1 MLGGHEKKIDKDFEN
16 NPNSIFALLGAI
28 GSCVFVVSM
37 MLWGYFAPHYA
48 STSSPHVSE
57 VGHQVSSGSPSGRG
71 SAPGNGQTV
80 VTPSKQPSSAPSHGE
95 THVTKTEPTPTPSA
109 TPTPGEPEPTPSP
122 SAAPTPEQQVYVVQD
137 GDTLSSIS
145 AATGVSVDRL
155 AEANGIRNVHLI
167 YRGSALV
174 IPQP

>member
-1 MLGGHEKKIDKDFEN
+1 MLGGQEKKIDKDFED

-28 GSCVFVVSM
+28 GLCVFVVSM

-48 STSSPHVSE
+48 SMSSPHGSE

-80 VTPSKQPSSAPSHGE
+80 VTPSKQPSSAPSHE
-95 THVTKTEPTPTPSA
+95 NAYVTKTEPTPTPSA
-109 TPTPGEPEPTPSP
+109 
-122 SAAPTPEQQVYVVQD
+122 APTPESTVGQQVYVVQD
-137 GDTLSSIS
+137 GETLSSIS

>member
-1 MLGGHEKKIDKDFEN
+1 MLGGQEKKTDKDFEN

-37 MLWGYFAPHYA
+37 MLWGYFVPHYA

-57 VGHQVSSGSPSGRG
+57 VGHQVSSGSPSGRD
-71 SAPGNGQTV
+71 SVSRNEQTV
-80 VTPSKQPSSAPSHGE
+80 VTPSKQSSSAPSHE
-95 THVTKTEPTPTPSA
+95 NTHVTKTEPTPT
-109 TPTPGEPEPTPSP
+109 P

-137 GDTLSSIS
+137 GETLSSIS

>member
-1 MLGGHEKKIDKDFEN
+1 MLGGQEKKINKDFEN

-28 GSCVFVVSM
+28 GSCVFVASM

-57 VGHQVSSGSPSGRG
+57 VGHQVSSGSPSGRD
-71 SAPGNGQTV
+71 SAPGNEQTV
-80 VTPSKQPSSAPSHGE
+80 VTPSKESSSAPLHGK
-95 THVTKTEPTPTPSA
+95 THA
-109 TPTPGEPEPTPSP
+109 TEPEPTLTP
-122 SAAPTPEQQVYVVQD
+122 SAAPAPESTAGQQIYVVQD
-137 GDTLSSIS
+137 GETLSSIS

-155 AEANGIRNVHLI
+155 AQANGIRNVNII

>member
-1 MLGGHEKKIDKDFEN
+1 MLGGHEKKIDKDFEDS
-16 NPNSIFALLGAI
+16 PNSIFALLGAI
-28 GSCVFVVSM
+28 GSCVFVASM

-80 VTPSKQPSSAPSHGE
+80 VTPSKQPSSAPSHE
-95 THVTKTEPTPTPSA
+95 NTHVTKTEPIPT
-109 TPTPGEPEPTPSP
+109 P
-122 SAAPTPEQQVYVVQD
+122 SAAPTSGQQVYVVQD
-137 GDTLSSIS
+137 GETLSSIS

-155 AEANGIRNVHLI
+155 AKANGIRNVHLI

>member
-1 MLGGHEKKIDKDFEN
+1 MLGGQEKKTDKDFES

-28 GSCVFVVSM
+28 GSCVFVASM

-48 STSSPHVSE
+48 STPPPHVSE
-57 VGHQVSSGSPSGRG
+57 VGHQVSSGSPSGRD
-71 SAPGNGQTV
+71 SVSRNEQTV
-80 VTPSKQPSSAPSHGE
+80 VTPSKQPSSAPSHE
-95 THVTKTEPTPTPSA
+95 DTHVTKT
-109 TPTPGEPEPTPSP
+109 EPTPSP
-122 SAAPTPEQQVYVVQD
+122 SAAPTPEQQVYVVQN
-137 GDTLSSIS
+137 GDTLSNIS

>member
-57 VGHQVSSGSPSGRG
+57 VGHQVSSGSPSGRD
-71 SAPGNGQTV
+71 SVSRNEQTV
-80 VTPSKQPSSAPSHGE
+80 VTPSKQPSSASSHE
-95 THVTKTEPTPTPSA
+95 DTHVTKT
-109 TPTPGEPEPTPSP
+109 EPTPSP
-122 SAAPTPEQQVYVVQD
+122 SAAPTPEQQVYVVQE
-137 GDTLSSIS
+137 GETLSSIS

>member
-1 MLGGHEKKIDKDFEN
+1 MLGGHEKKMNEDFEN

-28 GSCVFVVSM
+28 GSCVFVASM

-57 VGHQVSSGSPSGRG
+57 VGHQVSSGSLSGRD
-71 SAPGNGQTV
+71 SVSRNEQTV

-95 THVTKTEPTPTPSA
+95 THVTKTEPI
-109 TPTPGEPEPTPSP
+109 PSP
-122 SAAPTPEQQVYVVQD
+122 SAVPTPGQQVYVVQD
-137 GDTLSSIS
+137 GETLSSIS

>member
-1 MLGGHEKKIDKDFEN
+1 MLGGQEKKTDKDFES

-28 GSCVFVVSM
+28 GSCVFVISM
-37 MLWGYFAPHYA
+37 MLWSYITPHDA
-48 STSSPHVSE
+48 SASSPHVSE
-57 VGHQVSSGSPSGRG
+57 VGHQVSSGSPSGRD
-71 SAPGNGQTV
+71 SVSRNEQTV

-95 THVTKTEPTPTPSA
+95 THVTKTEPTPSPSA
-109 TPTPGEPEPTPSP
+109 TPTPESTVG
-122 SAAPTPEQQVYVVQD
+122 QQVYVVQD
-137 GDTLSSIS
+137 GETLSSIS

>member
-1 MLGGHEKKIDKDFEN
+1 MLGGQEKKTDKDFES

-37 MLWGYFAPHYA
+37 MLWGYFTPHYA
-48 STSSPHVSE
+48 STSSPHGSE
-57 VGHQVSSGSPSGRG
+57 VGHQVSSHPPSGRD
-71 SAPGNGQTV
+71 SVSRNEQTV
-80 VTPSKQPSSAPSHGE
+80 VTPSKESSSAPSHGK
-95 THVTKTEPTPTPSA
+95 THVT
-109 TPTPGEPEPTPSP
+109 EPEPTSSP
-122 SAAPTPEQQVYVVQD
+122 SAAPAPDGTAGQQVYVVQD
-137 GDTLSSIS
+137 GETLSSIS

>member
-1 MLGGHEKKIDKDFEN
+1 MLGGQEKKIDKDFED

-28 GSCVFVVSM
+28 GSCVFVASM

-57 VGHQVSSGSPSGRG
+57 VGHQVSSHSPSGRD
-71 SAPGNGQTV
+71 SVSRNEQTV
-80 VTPSKQPSSAPSHGE
+80 VTPSKQPSFAPSHE
-95 THVTKTEPTPTPSA
+95 NTHVTET
-109 TPTPGEPEPTPSP
+109 EPTPSP
-122 SAAPTPEQQVYVVQD
+122 SAAPTPEQQVYVVQN

>member
-1 MLGGHEKKIDKDFEN
+1 MLGGQKKKEN
-16 NPNSIFALLGAI
+16 RGFARDPDSIFALLGAI
-28 GSCVFVVSM
+28 ALCTFVVLM
-37 MLWGYFAPHYA
+37 MLWSYITPHDA
-48 STSSPHVSE
+48 STSSPHGSE
-57 VGHQVSSGSPSGRG
+57 VGHQVSSGSPSGRD
-71 SAPGNGQTV
+71 SVSRNEQTV

-109 TPTPGEPEPTPSP
+109 
-122 SAAPTPEQQVYVVQD
+122 APTPESTAGQQVYVVQD
-137 GDTLSSIS
+137 GETLSSIS

>member
-1 MLGGHEKKIDKDFEN
+1 MWDMKNADGST

-80 VTPSKQPSSAPSHGE
+80 VTPSKQPSSAPSYGE
-95 THVTKTEPTPTPSA
+95 THVT
-109 TPTPGEPEPTPSP
+109 EPEPTLSP
-122 SAAPTPEQQVYVVQD
+122 SAAPTPEQRVYVVQD

>member
-1 MLGGHEKKIDKDFEN
+1 MLGGQEKKTDKDFED

-28 GSCVFVVSM
+28 ALCTFVVLM
-37 MLWGYFAPHYA
+37 MLWSYITPHDA
-48 STSSPHVSE
+48 SASSPHGSE
-57 VGHQVSSGSPSGRG
+57 VGHQVSSGSPSGRD
-71 SAPGNGQTV
+71 SVSRNEQTV
-80 VTPSKQPSSAPSHGE
+80 VTPSKESSSAPSYGE

-109 TPTPGEPEPTPSP
+109 APTPG
-122 SAAPTPEQQVYVVQD
+122 QQVYVVQD
-137 GDTLSSIS
+137 GETLSSIS

-155 AEANGIRNVHLI
+155 AEANGIRNVNLI

>member
-1 MLGGHEKKIDKDFEN
+1 MLGGQEKKIDKDFEN
-16 NPNSIFALLGAI
+16 NPNSVFALLGAI
-28 GSCVFVVSM
+28 GSCVFVASM

-48 STSSPHVSE
+48 STSPPHVSE

-80 VTPSKQPSSAPSHGE
+80 VTPSKESSSAPSYGK
-95 THVTKTEPTPTPSA
+95 THTT
-109 TPTPGEPEPTPSP
+109 EPEPTSSSS
-122 SAAPTPEQQVYVVQD
+122 SAAPTPGQQVYVVQD
-137 GDTLSSIS
+137 GETLSSIS

>member
-1 MLGGHEKKIDKDFEN
+1 MLGGQEKKIDKDFEN

-28 GSCVFVVSM
+28 GSCVFVASM

-57 VGHQVSSGSPSGRG
+57 VGHQVSSGSSGRD

-80 VTPSKQPSSAPSHGE
+80 VTPSKESSSAPSHE
-95 THVTKTEPTPTPSA
+95 NTHVTKT
-109 TPTPGEPEPTPSP
+109 EPTPSP

>member
-1 MLGGHEKKIDKDFEN
+1 MLGGHEKKIDKAFEN

-28 GSCVFVVSM
+28 GSCVFVASM

-48 STSSPHVSE
+48 SISSPHVSE
-57 VGHQVSSGSPSGRG
+57 VGHQVSSGSPSGRD

-80 VTPSKQPSSAPSHGE
+80 VTPSKQPSSAPSHVE
-95 THVTKTEPTPTPSA
+95 TRVTTT
-109 TPTPGEPEPTPSP
+109 EPTPSP
-122 SAAPTPEQQVYVVQD
+122 SAAPTPGQQVYVVQD
-137 GDTLSSIS
+137 GETLSSIS

>member
-1 MLGGHEKKIDKDFEN
+1 MLGGHEKKIDKDFED

-28 GSCVFVVSM
+28 GSCVFVASM

-48 STSSPHVSE
+48 STSSPHGSE
-57 VGHQVSSGSPSGRG
+57 VGHQVSSHSPSGRD
-71 SAPGNGQTV
+71 SVSRNEQTV
-80 VTPSKQPSSAPSHGE
+80 VTPSKESSSAPSHE
-95 THVTKTEPTPTPSA
+95 NTHVTKTEPTPTPSA
-109 TPTPGEPEPTPSP
+109 TPTPG
-122 SAAPTPEQQVYVVQD
+122 QQVYVVQD
-137 GDTLSSIS
+137 GETLSSIS

-155 AEANGIRNVHLI
+155 AEVNGIRNVHLI

>member
-1 MLGGHEKKIDKDFEN
+1 MLGGQEKKTDKDFEN
-16 NPNSIFALLGAI
+16 NSNSIFALLGAI
-28 GSCVFVVSM
+28 GSCVFVASM

-80 VTPSKQPSSAPSHGE
+80 VTPSKQPSSAPSHE
-95 THVTKTEPTPTPSA
+95 NAHVTKTEPTPTPSA
-109 TPTPGEPEPTPSP
+109 APAPESTVG
-122 SAAPTPEQQVYVVQD
+122 QQVYVVQD
-137 GDTLSSIS
+137 GETLSSIS

>member
-1 MLGGHEKKIDKDFEN
+1 MLGGHEKKIDKDFED
-16 NPNSIFALLGAI
+16 NPNSIFVLLGAI
-28 GSCVFVVSM
+28 GSCVFVASM

-80 VTPSKQPSSAPSHGE
+80 VTPSKQPSSAPSHE
-95 THVTKTEPTPTPSA
+95 DTHVTKTEPTS
-109 TPTPGEPEPTPSP
+109 SP
-122 SAAPTPEQQVYVVQD
+122 SAAPTPGQQVYVVQD
-137 GDTLSSIS
+137 GETLSSIS

>member
-1 MLGGHEKKIDKDFEN
+1 MLGGHEKKMNEDFES

-28 GSCVFVVSM
+28 GSCVFVASM

-57 VGHQVSSGSPSGRG
+57 VGHQVSSGSPSGRD

-80 VTPSKQPSSAPSHGE
+80 VTPSKQPSSAPSHE
-95 THVTKTEPTPTPSA
+95 NAHVTKT
-109 TPTPGEPEPTPSP
+109 EPTPSP

-137 GDTLSSIS
+137 GETLSSIS

-155 AEANGIRNVHLI
+155 AQANGIRNVHLI

>member
-1 MLGGHEKKIDKDFEN
+1 MLGGHEKKIDKDFED
-16 NPNSIFALLGAI
+16 NPNSIFVLLGAI
-28 GSCVFVVSM
+28 GSCVFVASM

-57 VGHQVSSGSPSGRG
+57 VGHQVSSHSPSGRD
-71 SAPGNGQTV
+71 SVSRNEQTV
-80 VTPSKQPSSAPSHGE
+80 VTPSKESSSAPSYGE
-95 THVTKTEPTPTPSA
+95 THVTEPEPTPTPSA
-109 TPTPGEPEPTPSP
+109 TPTLG
-122 SAAPTPEQQVYVVQD
+122 QQVYVVQD
-137 GDTLSSIS
+137 GETLSSIS

-155 AEANGIRNVHLI
+155 AEVNGIRNVHLI

>member
-1 MLGGHEKKIDKDFEN
+1 MLGGHEKKINKDFEN
-16 NPNSIFALLGAI
+16 NPNSIFALLGAM
-28 GSCVFVVSM
+28 GSCVFVASM

-80 VTPSKQPSSAPSHGE
+80 VTPSKEPSSAPSHE
-95 THVTKTEPTPTPSA
+95 NTHVTKT
-109 TPTPGEPEPTPSP
+109 EPTPSP

-137 GDTLSSIS
+137 GETLSSIS

>member
-1 MLGGHEKKIDKDFEN
+1 MLGGHEKKINEDFEN

-28 GSCVFVVSM
+28 GSCVFVASM

-48 STSSPHVSE
+48 SMSSPHGSE
-57 VGHQVSSGSPSGRG
+57 VGLQVSSGSPSGRD
-71 SAPGNGQTV
+71 SVSRNEQTV
-80 VTPSKQPSSAPSHGE
+80 VTPSKQPSSAPSHE
-95 THVTKTEPTPTPSA
+95 DTHVTKT
-109 TPTPGEPEPTPSP
+109 EPTPSP
-122 SAAPTPEQQVYVVQD
+122 SAAPTPEQQVYVVQN

>member
-1 MLGGHEKKIDKDFEN
+1 MLGGQEKKTDKDFED

-28 GSCVFVVSM
+28 GSCVFVASM

-48 STSSPHVSE
+48 STSSPHGSE
-57 VGHQVSSGSPSGRG
+57 VGHQVSSGSPSGRD
-71 SAPGNGQTV
+71 SVSRNEQTV
-80 VTPSKQPSSAPSHGE
+80 VTPSKQPSSAPSLGE

-109 TPTPGEPEPTPSP
+109 ALTPG
-122 SAAPTPEQQVYVVQD
+122 QQVYVVQD
-137 GDTLSSIS
+137 GETLSSIS

>member
-1 MLGGHEKKIDKDFEN
+1 MWDMKNADGST
-16 NPNSIFALLGAI
+16 NPNNVFALLGAL
-28 GSCVFVVSM
+28 GLCTFVVLM

-57 VGHQVSSGSPSGRG
+57 VGYQVSSGSPSGRD

-80 VTPSKQPSSAPSHGE
+80 VTPSKQPSSAPSHE
-95 THVTKTEPTPTPSA
+95 DTHVTKT
-109 TPTPGEPEPTPSP
+109 EPTPSP

-155 AEANGIRNVHLI
+155 AQANGIRDVHLI

>member
-1 MLGGHEKKIDKDFEN
+1 MLGGHEKKIDKDFED
-16 NPNSIFALLGAI
+16 NPNSIFVLLGAI
-28 GSCVFVVSM
+28 GSCVFVASM
-37 MLWGYFAPHYA
+37 VLWGYFAPHYA
-48 STSSPHVSE
+48 STSSPHGSE
-57 VGHQVSSGSPSGRG
+57 VGHQVSSGSPSGRD
-71 SAPGNGQTV
+71 SVSRNEQTV
-80 VTPSKQPSSAPSHGE
+80 VTPSKESSSAPSHE
-95 THVTKTEPTPTPSA
+95 NTHVTKT
-109 TPTPGEPEPTPSP
+109 EPTPSP
-122 SAAPTPEQQVYVVQD
+122 SAAPTPEQQVYVVQN

>member
-1 MLGGHEKKIDKDFEN
+1 MLGGQEKKTDKDFES

-57 VGHQVSSGSPSGRG
+57 VGHQVSSGSPSGRD

-80 VTPSKQPSSAPSHGE
+80 VTPSKQPSSAPSHE
-95 THVTKTEPTPTPSA
+95 NTHVTKTEPTP
-109 TPTPGEPEPTPSP
+109 SP
-122 SAAPTPEQQVYVVQD
+122 SAAPAPESTVGQQIYVVQD
-137 GDTLSSIS
+137 GETLSSIS
-145 AATGVSVDRL
+145 AATGVSVDQL
-155 AEANGIRNVHLI
+155 AQANGIRNVHLI

>member
-1 MLGGHEKKIDKDFEN
+1 MLGGHEKKMNEDFEN

-28 GSCVFVVSM
+28 GSCVFVASM

-80 VTPSKQPSSAPSHGE
+80 VSPSKEPSSAPSHE
-95 THVTKTEPTPTPSA
+95 DTHVTKI
-109 TPTPGEPEPTPSP
+109 EPTPSP

>member
-1 MLGGHEKKIDKDFEN
+1 MLGGHEKKIDKDFED
-16 NPNSIFALLGAI
+16 NPNSIFVLLGAI
-28 GSCVFVVSM
+28 GSCVFVASM

-80 VTPSKQPSSAPSHGE
+80 VTPSKQPSSAPSHE
-95 THVTKTEPTPTPSA
+95 DTHVTKT
-109 TPTPGEPEPTPSP
+109 EPTPSP
-122 SAAPTPEQQVYVVQD
+122 SAAPTPGQQVYVVQD
-137 GDTLSSIS
+137 GETLSSIS

>member
-1 MLGGHEKKIDKDFEN
+1 MLGGQEKKIDKDFED

-28 GSCVFVVSM
+28 GSCVFVGSM

-80 VTPSKQPSSAPSHGE
+80 VTPSKQPSSAPSLGE
-95 THVTKTEPTPTPSA
+95 THVTKTEPTP
-109 TPTPGEPEPTPSP
+109 SP
-122 SAAPTPEQQVYVVQD
+122 SAAPTPDQQVYVVQD
-137 GDTLSSIS
+137 GETLSSIS

>member
-37 MLWGYFAPHYA
+37 MLWSYITPHDA
-48 STSSPHVSE
+48 SASSPHGSE
-57 VGHQVSSGSPSGRG
+57 VGHQVSSGSPSGRD
-71 SAPGNGQTV
+71 SVSRNEQTV
-80 VTPSKQPSSAPSHGE
+80 VTPSKESSSDPSHVE

-109 TPTPGEPEPTPSP
+109 APAPESTVG
-122 SAAPTPEQQVYVVQD
+122 QQIYVVQD
-137 GDTLSSIS
+137 GETLSSIS

>member
-1 MLGGHEKKIDKDFEN
+1 MLGGQEKKIDKDFEN

-28 GSCVFVVSM
+28 GSCVFVASM

-48 STSSPHVSE
+48 SMSSPHGSE
-57 VGHQVSSGSPSGRG
+57 VGHQVSSGSPSGRD
-71 SAPGNGQTV
+71 SVSRNEQTV
-80 VTPSKQPSSAPSHGE
+80 VTPSKQPSSAPSHE
-95 THVTKTEPTPTPSA
+95 NAHVTKT
-109 TPTPGEPEPTPSP
+109 EPTPSP
-122 SAAPTPEQQVYVVQD
+122 SAAPTPGQQVYVVQD
-137 GDTLSSIS
+137 GETLSSIS

>member
-1 MLGGHEKKIDKDFEN
+1 MLGGQEKKTDKDFEN
-16 NPNSIFALLGAI
+16 SPNSIFALLGAI
-28 GSCVFVVSM
+28 GSCVFVASM

-48 STSSPHVSE
+48 STSSPHGSE
-57 VGHQVSSGSPSGRG
+57 VGHQVSSHSPSGRD
-71 SAPGNGQTV
+71 SVSRNEQTV
-80 VTPSKQPSSAPSHGE
+80 VTPSKQPSSAPSYGE
-95 THVTKTEPTPTPSA
+95 THVTET
-109 TPTPGEPEPTPSP
+109 EPTPSP
-122 SAAPTPEQQVYVVQD
+122 SAAPTPEQQVYVVQN

>member
-1 MLGGHEKKIDKDFEN
+1 MLGGQEKKEN
-16 NPNSIFALLGAI
+16 RGFARDPDSIFALLGAI
-28 GSCVFVVSM
+28 ALCTFVVLM
-37 MLWGYFAPHYA
+37 MLWSYITPHDA
-48 STSSPHVSE
+48 SASSPHGSE

-80 VTPSKQPSSAPSHGE
+80 VSPSKESSSAPSYGK
-95 THVTKTEPTPTPSA
+95 THTTEPEPTPTPSA
-109 TPTPGEPEPTPSP
+109 
-122 SAAPTPEQQVYVVQD
+122 APTLGQQVYVVQD
-137 GDTLSSIS
+137 GETLSSIS

>member
-1 MLGGHEKKIDKDFEN
+1 MLGGHEKKEN
-16 NPNSIFALLGAI
+16 RGFARDPDSIFALLGAI
-28 GSCVFVVSM
+28 ALCTFVVLM
-37 MLWGYFAPHYA
+37 MLWSYITPHDA
-48 STSSPHVSE
+48 SASSPHGSE

-71 SAPGNGQTV
+71 SAPGNGRTV
-80 VTPSKQPSSAPSHGE
+80 VTPSKESSSAPSHE
-95 THVTKTEPTPTPSA
+95 NTHVTKTEPTPTPSA
-109 TPTPGEPEPTPSP
+109 
-122 SAAPTPEQQVYVVQD
+122 APTAESAVGQQVYVVQD
-137 GDTLSSIS
+137 GETLSSIS

>member
-1 MLGGHEKKIDKDFEN
+1 MLGGHEKKINEDFEN
-16 NPNSIFALLGAI
+16 NPNSIFVLLGAI
-28 GSCVFVVSM
+28 GSCVFVASM

-57 VGHQVSSGSPSGRG
+57 VGHQVSSESPSGRD

-80 VTPSKQPSSAPSHGE
+80 VPPSKESSSAPSHE
-95 THVTKTEPTPTPSA
+95 NAHVTKT
-109 TPTPGEPEPTPSP
+109 EPTPSP
-122 SAAPTPEQQVYVVQD
+122 SAAPTPEQQVYVVQN

-145 AATGVSVDRL
+145 AATGVSVDRI

>member
-1 MLGGHEKKIDKDFEN
+1 MLGGQEKKTDKDFEN

-28 GSCVFVVSM
+28 GSCVFVASM

-57 VGHQVSSGSPSGRG
+57 VGYQVSSGSPSGRD
-71 SAPGNGQTV
+71 SVSRNEQTV
-80 VTPSKQPSSAPSHGE
+80 VTPSKQPSSAPSHE
-95 THVTKTEPTPTPSA
+95 DTHVTKT
-109 TPTPGEPEPTPSP
+109 EPTPSP
-122 SAAPTPEQQVYVVQD
+122 SAAPTPEQQVYVVQN

-155 AEANGIRNVHLI
+155 AQANGIRNVHLI

>member
-28 GSCVFVVSM
+28 GSCVFVASM
-37 MLWGYFAPHYA
+37 MLWGYFAPYA
-48 STSSPHVSE
+48 SMSSPHVS
-57 VGHQVSSGSPSGRG
+57 GHQVSSGSPSGRG

-80 VTPSKQPSSAPSHGE
+80 VTPSKQPSSAPSHVE
-95 THVTKTEPTPTPSA
+95 THVTKT
-109 TPTPGEPEPTPSP
+109 EPTPSP